1 MSSRVAAAD
10 TPTRDHDE
18 ENFPT
23 ASLLLAPAQ
32 RARVMAFYRF
42 VRTADDIGDSPDL
55 PPAAKIARLDAMERA
70 LDDPG
75 TAMPEA
81 RRLHELGVVTA
92 EARLMLSAFKQYAT
106 QKRIAD

>member
-1 MSSRVAAAD
+1 MSSSVAVSD

-42 VRTADDIGDSPDL
+42 VRTADDIADSAEL
-55 PPAAKIARLDAMERA
+55 PPAAKLAIFSATNFGTSPAPGIENVTTSPTA
-70 LDDPG
+70 LFA
-75 TAMPEA
+75 TAL
-81 RRLHELGVVTA
+81 R
-92 EARLMLSAFKQYAT
+92 
-106 QKRIAD
+106 

>member
-1 MSSRVAAAD
+1 MSSVAVAD

-42 VRTADDIGDSPDL
+42 VRTADDIADSPDL
-55 PPAAKIARLDAMERA
+55 PPGAKTARLEA
-70 LDDPG
+70 LG
-75 TAMPEA
+75 YTVL
-81 RRLHELGVVTA
+81 RL
-92 EARLMLSAFKQYAT
+92 S
-106 QKRIAD
+106 